1 MQDFVRRKQ
10 QLGQLEIIGGV
21 VPYMSV
27 PELLRGR
34 DVLRR
39 IDNTSEKAAMVH
51 EYSGAPDSAR
61 LVHLLQA
68 WNTGLRARAWYEYVR
83 SRANPGDEPSRGV
96 ALAQEQWQVLRRP
109 GISSKPVPVRFPQV
123 DDWHDP
129 AGWARMAARL
139 AAMAAPRR

>member
-1 MQDFVRRKQ
+1 
-10 QLGQLEIIGGV
+10 
-21 VPYMSV
+21 
-27 PELLRGR
+27 
-34 DVLRR
+34 
-39 IDNTSEKAAMVH
+39 MVH
-51 EYSGAPDSAR
+51 GYSDGPDSAR

-68 WNTGLRARAWYEYVR
+68 WNTGRRARTWYEYVR
-83 SRANPGDEPSRGV
+83 SKANPGDEPSRGV

-123 DDWHDP
+123 DDWSDP